1 MSTIQQEQY
10 KKLKLQV
17 KLIIVDAKRLNKTL
31 ANRNQQNMKSNV
43 QNYIMIKLDLSFK
56 TQSFTLTE

>member
-31 ANRNQQNMKSNV
+31 ANRNQQSMKSNV